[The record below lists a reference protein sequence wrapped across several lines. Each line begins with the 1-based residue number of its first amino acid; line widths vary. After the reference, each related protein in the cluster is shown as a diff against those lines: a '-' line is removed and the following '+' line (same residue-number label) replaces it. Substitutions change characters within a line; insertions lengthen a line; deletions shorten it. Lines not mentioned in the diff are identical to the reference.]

1 MTATLRHRHHYS
13 GPSPSSTTS
22 SFIITVTGASTNSS
36 TIPMTLDEFLKCF
49 EYLAESAEAVDDKA
63 RNVFKLSLFS

>member
-1 MTATLRHRHHYS
+1 
-13 GPSPSSTTS
+13 
-22 SFIITVTGASTNSS
+22 
-36 TIPMTLDEFLKCF
+36 MTLDEFLKCF